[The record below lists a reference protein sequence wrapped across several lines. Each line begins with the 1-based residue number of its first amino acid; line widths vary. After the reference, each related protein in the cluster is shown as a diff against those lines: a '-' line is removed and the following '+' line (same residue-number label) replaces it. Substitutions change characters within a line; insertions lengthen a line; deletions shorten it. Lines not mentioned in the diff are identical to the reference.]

1 MSQGNDGDQALPRPS
16 VVVAKAGTPSH
27 ELSPKA
33 IKGIL
38 VNPIYAGLGPFPP
51 IVSDL
56 DWVRACASLIKQDG
70 AEQFLVNLLYV
81 LRESLNEDLLQ
92 KVRDTAA
99 SAKTSKSIV
108 VGPPQ
113 ANAPRMTSEIPKR
126 PDDERQVGHS
136 RLAARRRVRKLALRK
151 CERGY
156 PMKSTR
162 VIHGGADQ
170 LLSSRFPLLRPA
182 SKSSAGQPGRDEQ
195 TGAVRASLEI
205 ETRRSQSVEESR
217 SGVHRAGGYLN
228 RLEIAGHPG

>member
-1 MSQGNDGDQALPRPS
+1 MSQGNDGDQALPRPN

-56 DWVRACASLIKQDG
+56 EWVRACATLIKQDG

-99 SAKTSKSIV
+99 SAKKGKSIV

-113 ANAPRMTSEIPKR
+113 ARAPRLPSEMPDR
-126 PDDERQVGHS
+126 TDDERQIGETPS
-136 RLAARRRVRKLALRK
+136 
-151 CERGY
+151 
-156 PMKSTR
+156 
-162 VIHGGADQ
+162 
-170 LLSSRFPLLRPA
+170 PL
-182 SKSSAGQPGRDEQ
+182 
-195 TGAVRASLEI
+195 
-205 ETRRSQSVEESR
+205 
-217 SGVHRAGGYLN
+217 
-228 RLEIAGHPG
+228 